1 VDLVTRAHQFA
12 RRAYGQEEDLAHP
25 LEVSRLVEATGA
37 PDELTA
43 AALLHDV
50 LEDTDLEASE
60 LASAFGSHITALVCT
75 LTEDETIAN
84 YQARKADLR
93 SRAAAAGHDAALISV
108 ADKLSN
114 TRRMRR
120 GEKAIKQRKVAHY
133 EATLALMRAEFPS
146 LPLLEQLAQ
155 ELAGLRQG
163 QPITAG

>member
-1 VDLVTRAHQFA
+1 MDLVSRAHQFA
-12 RRAYGQEEDLAHP
+12 RRAYGREEDLAHP

-37 PDELTA
+37 PDELIA
-43 AALLHDV
+43 AALLHDI

-60 LASAFGSHITALVCT
+60 LESTFGPRITALVCT
-75 LTEDETIAN
+75 LTEDETIAD

-120 GEKAIKQRKVAHY
+120 GEKAIKQRKVEHY
-133 EATLALMRAEFPS
+133 EATLALMRAEFS
-146 LPLLEQLAQ
+146 TLPLLDELAT

-163 QPITAG
+163 EPVTAG